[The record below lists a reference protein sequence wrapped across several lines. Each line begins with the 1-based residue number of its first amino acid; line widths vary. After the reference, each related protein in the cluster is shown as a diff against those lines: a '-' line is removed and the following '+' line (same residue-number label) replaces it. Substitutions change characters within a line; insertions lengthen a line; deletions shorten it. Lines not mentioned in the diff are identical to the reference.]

1 MRSACAALRSGHCS
15 TAEYRRTMAAH
26 LGMAVDV
33 QEALGLDALVH
44 GEAERRD
51 MVEFFG
57 QEVLWPG
64 A

>member
-1 MRSACAALRSGHCS
+1 
-15 TAEYRRTMAAH
+15 MAAH